1 MPARFL
7 LSAFISFFLLIGE
20 THTQCTDP
28 SPSGDCDQD
37 GIINGL
43 DSDADNDGILDLFEC
58 QDRVEE
64 SFESSNGIST
74 TFVFPAA
81 TTGIFIDL
89 YALDNS
95 FKINING
102 TDLVDDEL
110 QFQIGPSTPA
120 DSDLI
125 YASDGTRFGRNG
137 NPQIWNINGGPGDP
151 IVRLKMSPDGQV
163 LILGKRFTNSILE
176 QLIVQPGDPQ
186 FNNITWNQN
195 ATNMVT
201 ISQEVVGPTYIN
213 GQIFGL
219 DCNNDTDGDGT
230 PDYLDLNSDDD
241 LCPDAIEG
249 DENLMN
255 EDLLDNTAID
265 SGVDECGIPLVLGP
279 RGQGVG
285 TSIDPTLMSSA
296 CLSFTIAPSSPS
308 CIGNN
313 DGAAIINVMNGLSNY
328 LYELNPGQITQSTN
342 EFNELAA
349 GDYTVIVTDPNSNF
363 ETTLF
368 FTIDPS
374 PYDCLTCQARST
386 MFDCASNTRGSIDV
400 TPSGGISPYCFSING
415 AQVQKDGLFENLT
428 EGIYTFEILDRS
440 GQAVTCNQVV
450 DLIELP
456 VVEYMENICFGDSV
470 MIGNRVY
477 TESGMYADTLES
489 VAGCDSIVNLDLQIS
504 DLIQFDQMVSLCSG
518 DALTV
523 GANNY
528 TLPGNYVDTL
538 QSVTGCD
545 SIVTSRL
552 NIFDSFDIN
561 QAVSICNGDTFRI
574 AESIYILPGSYTDT
588 LINANGCDSIVNTEL
603 QYFDVPETNQE
614 IFICEGDSL
623 SVESSIYFLPGN
635 YTDTLINANGCDSIV
650 LTELEYFPMPGSNQ
664 AFSICDGDSIEVA
677 GSVYYFSGNYT
688 DTLQNLDGCD
698 SIILTEL
705 NILNHTEYFQSM
717 SLCNGDSLA
726 VGTSTYTISGDYLDT
741 LRNAQGCDSLIH
753 TNLEF
758 LDEIAITQEAEICPG
773 EFIEVGLSTYTIS
786 GTYIDTLISRRG
798 CDSIVNTIVMDLAP
812 SEFFQAIDLC
822 SGETLLVGSRI
833 YDSSGIFMD
842 TLENSVGC
850 DSIIQTEL
858 FVRDEIVFS
867 QSLERCANDFILVG
881 NTVYDEAGI
890 YLDTLLSR
898 DGCDSLV
905 STNLSFLDIEQ
916 ISESYKLCAGD
927 SIEHDLGVFV
937 EPGIFTFLIEEEGD
951 CDFEFIV
958 NIESEDEEICRFE
971 NCKAFIPNVFSPG
984 NDSMNEMFQPFSEA
998 VTFTQMMIYD
1008 RWGNKI
1014 FQSEDSNPS
1023 WNGTLNGRLLAPGV
1037 FVYVIEGFCKNGEEI
1052 LFADDVTL
1060 IR

>member
-1 MPARFL
+1 MHTRYL
-7 LSAFISFFLLIGE
+7 LSVFISLFLLIGNI
-20 THTQCTDP
+20 HAQCIDP

-58 QDRVEE
+58 QDLIEE
-64 SFESSNGIST
+64 TFESSNGIST

-95 FKINING
+95 FRINING

-110 QFQIGPSTPA
+110 QFEIGASTPA

-125 YASDGTRFGRNG
+125 YASDGTRYGRSG
-137 NPQIWNINGGPGDP
+137 NPQIWNIDGSPGDP
-151 IVRLKMSPDGQV
+151 IVRLKMSPDGQL

-186 FNNITWNQN
+186 FNSITWNQN
-195 ATNMVT
+195 ATNMITV
-201 ISQEVVGPTYIN
+201 SQEVFGPTYIN

-255 EDLLDNTAID
+255 DDLLDNTALD

-279 RGQGVG
+279 RGQGIG
-285 TSIDPTLMSSA
+285 TSIDPTQMSAA
-296 CLSFTIAPSSPS
+296 CLSFSIASSSPS

-313 DGAAIINVMNGLSNY
+313 DGVAIVNVRNGIGDY
-328 LYELNPGQITQSTN
+328 VYELIPGQVIQSTN

-349 GDYTVIVTDPNSNF
+349 GDYTVIVTEPNSNF

-374 PYDCLTCQARST
+374 PYDCLACQARST

-400 TPSGGISPYCFSING
+400 IPSGGISPYCFSING
-415 AQVQKDGLFENLT
+415 GQVQKDGLFENLT
-428 EGIYTFEILDRS
+428 EGVYSFEILDGS
-440 GQAVTCNQVV
+440 GQAVTCNEVV
-450 DLIELP
+450 GVIELP
-456 VVEYMENICFGDSV
+456 IVEYMQSICFGDSV

-477 TESGMYADTLES
+477 AESGMYADTLES
-489 VAGCDSIVNLDLQIS
+489 IAGCDSIVNLDLQVS
-504 DLIQFDQMVSLCSG
+504 DLIQFDQAISLCKG
-518 DALTV
+518 DTLTV
-523 GANNY
+523 GRNNY
-528 TLPGNYVDTL
+528 TLPGNYIDTL
-538 QSVTGCD
+538 ESVTGCD

-552 NIFDSFDIN
+552 SIFDSFDIN
-561 QAVSICNGDTFRI
+561 QAVSICKGDTFRI
-574 AESIYILPGSYTDT
+574 AERIYILPGSYTDT
-588 LINANGCDSIVNTEL
+588 LINANGCDSIVHTEL
-603 QYFDVPETNQE
+603 QYFDVPETSQE

-623 SVESSIYFLPGN
+623 SVESSIYFFPGS
-635 YTDTLINANGCDSIV
+635 YTDTLVNVNGCDSIV
-650 LTELEYFPMPGSNQ
+650 LTELDYFTMPSINQ
-664 AFSICDGDSIEVA
+664 AFSVCDGDSIEVA
-677 GSVYYFSGNYT
+677 GSVYYVSGNYT
-688 DTLQNLDGCD
+688 DTLQNQNGCD

-705 NILNHTEYFQSM
+705 NILDHTEYFQSM
-717 SLCNGDSLA
+717 ALCNGDSLV

-741 LRNAQGCDSLIH
+741 IRNAQGCDSIIH

-758 LDEIAITQEAEICPG
+758 VDQIAFAQEAEICPG
-773 EFIEVGLSTYTIS
+773 DFIEVGPNTYTIS
-786 GTYIDTLISRRG
+786 GTYIDTLVSRRG
-798 CDSIVNTIVMDLAP
+798 CDSIVSTNVIDLVP
-812 SEFFQAIDLC
+812 SEFFQTIELC
-822 SGETLLVGSRI
+822 HGETVLVGSRI
-833 YDSSGIFMD
+833 YDSSGSFMD
-842 TLENSVGC
+842 TIENAVGC
-850 DSIIQTEL
+850 DSIIKTEL
-858 FVRDEIVFS
+858 FVREEIVFS
-867 QSLERCANDFILVG
+867 QSVELCANEIFLVG
-881 NTVYDEAGI
+881 STVYDEAGI
-890 YLDTLLSR
+890 YLDTLLGR
-898 DGCDSLV
+898 EGCDSLV
-905 STNLSFLDIEQ
+905 STNLSFLEIEQ

-927 SIEHDLGVFV
+927 SIELDLGVFV
-937 EPGIFTFLIEEEGD
+937 EPGTYTFLMEEEGD

-971 NCKAFIPNVFSPG
+971 NCEAYIPNVFSPG
-984 NDSMNEMFQPFSEA
+984 NDIMNEMFQPFSDA

-1008 RWGNKI
+1008 RWGSKI

-1023 WNGTLNGRLLAPGV
+1023 WNGTLNGRPLTPGV
-1037 FVYVIEGFCKNGEEI
+1037 YVYYIEGFCKNGEEVI
-1052 LFADDVTL
+1052 FADDVTL